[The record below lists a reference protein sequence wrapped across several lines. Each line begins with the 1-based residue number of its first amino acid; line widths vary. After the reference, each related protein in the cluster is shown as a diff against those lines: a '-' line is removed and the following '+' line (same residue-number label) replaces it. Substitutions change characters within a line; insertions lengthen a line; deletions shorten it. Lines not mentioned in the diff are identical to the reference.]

1 MKNVMHSMF
10 VLGATIGL
18 LTAVTAIAETYPSKP
33 IRIVVPT
40 SPGGANDILAR
51 TIGPHLTA
59 AWGQPV
65 IVENRAGAGGTIGS
79 AAVAKAKPDGYTLVL
94 GSVSHIAIAPSI
106 FPQKPY
112 DAQRDFAPIVQ
123 LVNQPIVLVAHPS
136 LPAKTVRDIINLAKA
151 KPDALIYASPG
162 IGGAMHLAG
171 ELLQERI
178 RVRMVHVP
186 YKGGG
191 PAVSELAGGQVPLLF
206 VGLAPALPQIRAG
219 RIRAIALAGSERTS
233 VIPDVPTIGET
244 LPGYK
249 VDFWAGV
256 LAPAGTPASL
266 VAQLNQQIVKI
277 LRMPDVTKGLR
288 EQSFD
293 VVAGTPQQL
302 AAAIRDDVRR
312 WTPVV
317 RVAGIKPE

>member
-1 MKNVMHSMF
+1 MF